1 MARSGSFLV
10 AAAGWLAA
18 ACAPAGAS
26 QPAGAA
32 LFAQHCASCHQ
43 ADGSGTVGLAPA
55 LKGEHWAKL
64 GADRGYLP
72 AILVHGLSG
81 PIRVNGQMFVGSM
94 PAVAELDDAT
104 LASLASHVRSLQ
116 GASGDAAYTAEEFK
130 AARGQAGS
138 PPQTRAR
145 RVRIVGP

>member
-1 MARSGSFLV
+1 MARRCPFLFV
-10 AAAGWLAA
+10 AAWLLAA
-18 ACAPAGAS
+18 ACAPAAAA

-32 LFAQHCASCHQ
+32 LFARHCASCHQ

-64 GADRGYLP
+64 GADRSYLP

-81 PIRVNGQMFVGSM
+81 PIKVNGQVFVGSM

-104 LASLASHVRSLQ
+104 LAALASHVRTLQ

-130 AARGQAGS
+130 AARAQAGS

-145 RVRIVGP
+145 RVGIVGR

>member
-1 MARSGSFLV
+1 MARRRSSRVV
-10 AAAGWLAA
+10 AAWLFVA
-18 ACAPAGAS
+18 ACAPAVAA

-55 LKGEHWAKL
+55 LKGEHWLKL

-81 PIRVNGQMFVGSM
+81 PIKVNGQMFVGSM
-94 PAVAELDDAT
+94 PAVAELDDAS
-104 LASLASHVRSLQ
+104 LAAVASHVRSLQ

-130 AARGQAGS
+130 AARGQPGS

>member
-1 MARSGSFLV
+1 MARRGSFLV

-26 QPAGAA
+26 QPSGAA

>member
-1 MARSGSFLV
+1 MTSLRFGLV
-10 AAAGWLAA
+10 VSLLAA
-18 ACAPAGAS
+18 CGAQAAVA

-55 LKGEHWAKL
+55 LKGAHWLKL
-64 GADRGYLP
+64 GADRSYLP

-81 PIRVNGQMFVGSM
+81 PIKVNGQVFVGSM
-94 PAVAELDDAT
+94 PAVAELDDAS
-104 LASLASHVRSLQ
+104 LATLASHVRALQ
-116 GASGDAAYTAEEFK
+116 GAPGDAAYTADDFK
-130 AARGQAGS
+130 VARGQAGS